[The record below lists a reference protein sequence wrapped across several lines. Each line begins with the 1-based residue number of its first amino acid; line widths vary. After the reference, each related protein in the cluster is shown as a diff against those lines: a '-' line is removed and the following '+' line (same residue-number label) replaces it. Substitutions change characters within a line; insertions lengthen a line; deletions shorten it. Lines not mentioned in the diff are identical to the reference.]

1 MVRDRRYHRHGRRAG
16 RGGQPA
22 GRVPVRLAG
31 NGSRDGGAPRSG
43 RRRRGLRARA
53 GPGGQREG
61 RDDARTRSGR
71 GPSGFAGSRAATS
84 LSPRSPTAHP
94 TIPAPPATRRAYSLP
109 VTRALTA
116 RHTLART
123 DTIAV
128 TDLIPVITS
137 PRVTITPVAYITR
150 ALTDIT
156 NTSAYFT
163 CALTDTH
170 RTLADTHCTLA
181 DTHLPITDT
190 YANAHAST
198 HRSVTIAHLTST
210 NAKLADTHLHITL
223 GIALHPVR
231 VTGTRRIAATGP
243 GPAAWSPAPYGR
255 RERPG
260 PAQLPSG
267 ASGHRHGPS
276 AGRLCPGSALVV
288 RLLCGRASG
297 G

>member
-31 NGSRDGGAPRSG
+31 NGSRGGGTPRRG
-43 RRRRGLRARA
+43 CCRRGLRARA

-61 RDDARTRSGR
+61 RDDARTRSGS
-71 GPSGFAGSRAATS
+71 GPSGFAGPRAATP
-84 LSPRSPTAHP
+84 LSPRSLAAHP
-94 TIPAPPATRRAYSLP
+94 TILAPPATLRAYSLP
-109 VTRALTA
+109 VTCALTA
-116 RHTLART
+116 RHTLALT
-123 DTIAV
+123 DRTIAV

-156 NTSAYFT
+156 ITNAYFT
-163 CALTDTH
+163 RALTDTH
-170 RTLADTHCTLA
+170 RSLADTHTLA

-190 YANAHAST
+190 YANT
-198 HRSVTIAHLTST
+198 HRSVTIAHLTIT

-223 GIALHPVR
+223 GIALNPVW
-231 VTGTRRIAATGP
+231 VTGTRRIAATDP
-243 GPAAWSPAPYGR
+243 GPAAWSPASCGR

-260 PAQLPSG
+260 PAQVPNGVSV
-267 ASGHRHGPS
+267 HRHGSS
-276 AGRLCPGSALVV
+276 AGRLGPGDALV
-288 RLLCGRASG
+288 RPPCGRASG

>member
-31 NGSRDGGAPRSG
+31 NGSRDGGTPRRG

-61 RDDARTRSGR
+61 RDDARTRSGS
-71 GPSGFAGSRAATS
+71 GPPGFAGSRAATP

-94 TIPAPPATRRAYSLP
+94 TILAPPATRRAYSLP

-116 RHTLART
+116 RHTLALT
-123 DTIAV
+123 DRTIAV

-137 PRVTITPVAYITR
+137 PGVTITPVAYITR

-156 NTSAYFT
+156 NTNAYFPR
-163 CALTDTH
+163 ALTDTH
-170 RTLADTHCTLA
+170 RTLA

-190 YANAHAST
+190 YASTHAST
-198 HRSVTIAHLTST
+198 HRSVTIAHLTIT
-210 NAKLADTHLHITL
+210 HIKLAGTHLHITL
-223 GIALHPVR
+223 GIALNPVR
-231 VTGTRRIAATGP
+231 VTGTCRIAATHP
-243 GPAAWSPAPYGR
+243 GPAAWSPASYGR

-260 PAQLPSG
+260 PAQVPSG
-267 ASGHRHGPS
+267 ASAHRHGPS
-276 AGRLCPGSALVV
+276 AGRLCPGDALV